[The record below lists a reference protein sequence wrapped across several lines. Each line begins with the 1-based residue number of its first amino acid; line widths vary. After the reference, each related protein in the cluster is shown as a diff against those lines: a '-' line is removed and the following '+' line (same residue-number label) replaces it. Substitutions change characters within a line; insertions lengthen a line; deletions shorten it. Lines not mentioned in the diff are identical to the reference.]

1 MEKNK
6 FQRISL
12 DSFHLKIIAI
22 VAMLINHLGTSFHLS
37 HSYPVI
43 FCFTEIIGKITFP
56 VMAFLLVEGF
66 HYTHNVK
73 KYASRLAI
81 FWLISIYPFHWL
93 HYPLKSLITPDELVN
108 NIFFTLLMGLLL
120 IWSYSKIT
128 NKIMKIAIVVFFS
141 LATIL
146 SDLNVIG
153 PLIIFSFYI
162 IKDKKKKV
170 IIPMITMTSFI
181 MLIYIILYF
190 VYPASIPNIGTLL
203 TGFGPLINIPLLLSY
218 NGKRGKNNTYIKWGF
233 YWFYPVHLTLLA
245 LLRYLILGW

>member
-6 FQRISL
+6 LQTISL
-12 DSFHLKIIAI
+12 DSFHLKVIAIIA
-22 VAMLINHLGTSFHLS
+22 MFINHFGTSFQLS
-37 HSYPVI
+37 HTQPLI
-43 FCFTEIIGKITFP
+43 FCFTELIGKITFP

-108 NIFFTLLMGLLL
+108 NVFFTLLMGLLL
-120 IWSYSKIT
+120 IWSYSKT
-128 NKIMKIAIVVFFS
+128 NNKLIKIGIVIFFS

-146 SDLNVIG
+146 SDINAIG
-153 PLIIFSFYI
+153 PLIIFGFYI

-170 IIPMITMTSFI
+170 IIPLISMTSFI
-181 MLIYIILYF
+181 MLIYITSYF
-190 VYPASIPNIGTLL
+190 IYPASISNIGILL

-218 NGKRGKNNTYIKWGF
+218 NGKRGKNNNFIKWGF
-233 YWFYPVHLTLLA
+233 YYFYPLHLTLLA
-245 LLRYLILGW
+245 ILRYFILGW